1 MHSQN
6 AENFQQFKA
15 CRAYETAFDLKA
27 EGKIRHVGLSF
38 HDRAEVLDRIL
49 TEYPQIEVVQ
59 IQFNYLDYD
68 DIAVQSRKCYEV
80 CRRHNKPVLVMEPV
94 KGGNLVNLPKDAA
107 AVLESLHGGSPAS
120 YAIRFAAGF
129 PGIMMVL
136 SGMSNMQQ
144 MQDNLSFMRDFQPL
158 NDTERAAVSK
168 VVEIFRKQNLI
179 PCTACRYCVDGC
191 PQQIAIPDLFAIMNT
206 KNIHHDW
213 NADYYY
219 EDVHTRP
226 GTRASDCIRC
236 GRCEQICPQ
245 HLPIRKL
252 LQDVA
257 KEFEK

>member
-1 MHSQN
+1 M
-6 AENFQQFKA
+6 
-15 CRAYETAFDLKA
+15 
-27 EGKIRHVGLSF
+27 
-38 HDRAEVLDRIL
+38 
-49 TEYPQIEVVQ
+49 
-59 IQFNYLDYD
+59 
-68 DIAVQSRKCYEV
+68 
-80 CRRHNKPVLVMEPV
+80 
-94 KGGNLVNLPKDAA
+94 
-107 AVLESLHGGSPAS
+107 
-120 YAIRFAAGF
+120 
-129 PGIMMVL
+129 
-136 SGMSNMQQ
+136 
-144 MQDNLSFMRDFQPL
+144 
-158 NDTERAAVSK
+158 
-168 VVEIFRKQNLI
+168 
-179 PCTACRYCVDGC
+179 DGC